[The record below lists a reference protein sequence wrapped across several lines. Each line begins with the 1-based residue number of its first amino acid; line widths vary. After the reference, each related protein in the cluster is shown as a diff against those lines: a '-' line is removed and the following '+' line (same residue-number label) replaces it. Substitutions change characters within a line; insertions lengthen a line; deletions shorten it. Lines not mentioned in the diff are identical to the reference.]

1 MTKSLDTPRMKNSA
15 CDPETYEC
23 LYELQNDPCDYYQK
37 ISYKKSSHCKY
48 LGIHGC
54 WNTQAWLNDQA

>member
-1 MTKSLDTPRMKNSA
+1 MTRSLKTPPTKKSA

-37 ISYKKSSHCKY
+37 Y
-48 LGIHGC
+48 LIRSLLTV
-54 WNTQAWLNDQA
+54 NV